1 MSARAHVIALCG
13 VALVSGANA
22 ASLQSTTSKDG
33 KVIVE
38 LNGPIAAG
46 DSKQLEDLIRSANTA
61 KRVVYAVRLNSPG
74 GSLLEGVKLAV
85 LIRNGKI
92 ATSVTSGSKCASAC
106 FIAFAAGTEKFVH
119 YAGAVGVHGAS
130 DKSGRE
136 VGDAT
141 VSMARISKELG
152 VPASIIGKMVV
163 TRPREILWLSPD
175 DLRSMGAKM
184 TGTPNQLPQTAQPSR
199 SSTPNQL
206 AGSGATD
213 PMQLD
218 PFAKQTPGSPPPAW
232 NDLVKGAI
240 AISREQNSGNSRV
253 GRTCQPEQRICVT
266 GVFFRAKNGN
276 DILLRA
282 VENMAGKVV
291 RREVCVF
298 NNFKDVRTCVNW
310 DTKVAR
316 RDMKNQKGQW
326 VRVAGE

>member
-1 MSARAHVIALCG
+1 MLARAHIIALCG

-22 ASLQSTTSKDG
+22 ASLQSTTQKDG

-38 LNGPIAAG
+38 LTGSIAAG
-46 DSKQLEDLIRSANTA
+46 DSAQLEDQIRSANAA

-119 YAGAVGVHGAS
+119 YSGAVGVHGAS

-141 VSMARISKELG
+141 VSMARIAKELG
-152 VPASIIGKMVV
+152 VPAGIIGKMVV
-163 TRPREILWLSPD
+163 TRPKEILWLSPD

-184 TGTPNQLPQTAQPSR
+184 TGTPNQLPQTAQPST
-199 SSTPNQL
+199 SAAPNQL
-206 AGSGATD
+206 GASSPNA
-213 PMQLD
+213 PMQLN
-218 PFAKQTPGSPPPAW
+218 PLAILTPGSQSLTW
-232 NDLVKGAI
+232 DDLVKGGI
-240 AISREQNSGNSRV
+240 ALSRQQNGGNSRI
-253 GRTCQPEQRICVT
+253 GRTCQPEHRICVM
-266 GVFFRAKNGN
+266 GVFFRGKDDN

-282 VENMAGKVV
+282 VENQSGTVV
-291 RREVCVF
+291 RREVCIF
-298 NNFKDVRTCVNW
+298 NKFKDVRTCMDW
-310 DTKVAR
+310 GTKAMR
-316 RDMKNQKGQW
+316 RDMKDQKGEW
-326 VRVAGE
+326 VKVAGE